1 MHWESDPT
9 ACSVS
14 TECNVTFHLK
24 YAFQYCGPDYPGT
37 YASYLPCT
45 RVPQCCIE
53 AGNGCPAQN
62 SRGYAHPDC
71 GEVLPSDLDLD
82 FGNIQLGDGTILFG
96 VTGQFLSFSESDS
109 YAVFEKTFTHTYT
122 SAEGFS
128 CTAQNANQPP
138 CTYTVRGANRERPD
152 GCQEI
157 AYSDTAAAFESF
169 NCQVNNFRASYGV
182 EVTVTNLAISSGSPE
197 VTMFPI
203 QQIYRNQPQPVTIDI
218 PTADASG
225 QQVQF
230 SWFDGISFD
239 AGPIRFDANLNN
251 LQEWIEGPVSAYYGS
266 QSPAQTR
273 SRYLYV
279 NNAQYIGPAD
289 SVRDGRIVWDVG
301 QGTLETLEL
310 DTRIT
315 FCFCFFL
322 HTLLIKQVYVR
333 QTI

>member
-1 MHWESDPT
+1 MGRYDQQKLIS
-9 ACSVS
+9 
-14 TECNVTFHLK
+14 
-24 YAFQYCGPDYPGT
+24 
-37 YASYLPCT
+37 
-45 RVPQCCIE
+45 
-53 AGNGCPAQN
+53 AG
-62 SRGYAHPDC
+62 H
-71 GEVLPSDLDLD
+71 LPSELDLD

-152 GCQEI
+152 GCKEI

-266 QSPAQTR
+266 QSQDPINPPEG
-273 SRYLYV
+273 SRLLYV

-310 DTRIT
+310 DSESL
-315 FCFCFFL
+315 FAFPFFYT
-322 HTLLIKQVYVR
+322 HS
-333 QTI
+333 